1 MSAIPEMWEELKES
15 SDFVYLHQ
23 TNQAA
28 DQYFIYFLKS
38 ITDTN
43 VLNEIVLDF
52 IYKSSGM
59 PFDELFEAMPVAEK
73 ELSSDIDTIRDKILL
88 GYVALQPAASTQ
100 TILLNAS
107 LSKGRTVT
115 KPEIEFNVEGS
126 KEALVESLDINLNL
140 IRKRLPIAS
149 LRIKELHVGHISKS
163 RVAVC
168 YMEDITNEPYI
179 QTCLQRIQDIQFDT
193 ITDITII
200 QQIIEDNSNS
210 IFPQMLGTERTDRII
225 WGLTLGQVCIL
236 VDGSPNAILGPV
248 TLEHFFISYEDYF
261 LPWIIGS
268 VIRMIRITS
277 VMFSIL
283 ASAVYVAVLTYHG
296 HGISNAFLPTIIA
309 SRINVPFPPVVE
321 VLIMEL
327 AIELLREA
335 GARLPSKIGQ
345 TIGIVGGIV
354 LGTAAVQAALTSNF
368 LLIIIALSAMASF
381 TTPVFR
387 MSNTIRILRFP
398 FILFAQIWGLLGIF
412 LCSIILITHLLRLTS
427 LGMPYLVPFY
437 PLRIKSLTDT
447 LVRPPYSK
455 LHHRPAFFRTKN
467 SVRFDKRKA
476 NLKQDID
483 E

>member
-1 MSAIPEMWEELKES
+1 MVEIPKMWEEFRGS
-15 SDFVYLHQ
+15 SDFAYLHQ
-23 TNQAA
+23 SNHE
-28 DQYFIYFLKS
+28 DQYLICFLKS

-43 VLNEIVLDF
+43 VLNQQVLEY
-52 IYKSSGM
+52 ISKSSGL
-59 PFDELFEAMPVAEK
+59 LFHEIYEALPVAEK
-73 ELSSDIDTIRDKILL
+73 TLSSDWEEIRNKLLL
-88 GYVALQPAASTQ
+88 GYVAIQQASSAQ

-107 LSKGRTVT
+107 LWKGRTVS

-140 IRKRLPIAS
+140 IRKRMPVAS
-149 LRIKELHVGHISKS
+149 LRIKEIQVGNLSKS
-163 RVAVC
+163 RVAIC
-168 YMEDITNEPYI
+168 YLEDITNEQYI
-179 QTCLQRIQDIQFDT
+179 ETCVQRIGDIKFDT
-193 ITDITII
+193 VTDITII

-210 IFPQMLGTERTDRII
+210 IFPQMLGTERTDRIV

-248 TLEHFFISYEDYF
+248 TFVHFFTSYEDYF
-261 LPWIIGS
+261 LPWIVGS
-268 VIRMIRITS
+268 IIRMIRIIS
-277 VMFSIL
+277 VLFSIL

-321 VLIMEL
+321 VIIMEL

-335 GARLPSKIGQ
+335 GARLPTKIGQ

-354 LGTAAVQAALTSNF
+354 LGTAAVQASLTSNF
-368 LLIIIALSAMASF
+368 LLIIVALSAMASF

-398 FILFAQIWGLLGIF
+398 FILFAQMWGLLGIF
-412 LCSIILITHLLRLTS
+412 ICSIIVITHLLRLTS

-437 PLRIKSLTDT
+437 PLRLKGLTDT
-447 LVRPPYSK
+447 IIRPPYSK
-455 LHHRPAFFRTKN
+455 LHHRPEFYRTKN
-467 SVRFDKRKA
+467 PVRFDKKKA
-476 NLKQDID
+476 NLKKDID

>member
-1 MSAIPEMWEELKES
+1 MFDIPKIWEEFRES
-15 SDFVYLHQ
+15 SDFVYLRQSNHV
-23 TNQAA
+23 
-28 DQYFIYFLKS
+28 DHYLICFLKS
-38 ITDTN
+38 ITDIN
-43 VLNEIVLDF
+43 VLNEQILDF
-52 IYKSSGM
+52 ISKNAGLL
-59 PFDELFEAMPVAEK
+59 FDELFEELPIAEK
-73 ELSSDIDTIRDKILL
+73 ELSSDWDEIRNKLLL
-88 GYVALQPAASTQ
+88 GYVAIQQAPTAE

-107 LSKGRTVT
+107 SSKGRTVS

-140 IRKRLPIAS
+140 IRKRLPVAS
-149 LRIKELHVGHISKS
+149 LRIKELHVGDVSKS
-163 RVAVC
+163 RVAIC
-168 YMEDITNEPYI
+168 YIEDITNEQYI
-179 QTCLQRIQDIQFDT
+179 QTCLQRIGDIQFDT
-193 ITDITII
+193 VTDITVI
-200 QQIIEDNSNS
+200 QQIMEDNSNS
-210 IFPQMLGTERTDRII
+210 IFPQMLGTERTDRIV
-225 WGLTLGQVCIL
+225 WGLTLGQVCIV

-248 TLEHFFISYEDYF
+248 TFQHFFASYEDYY
-261 LPWIIGS
+261 LPWLIGS
-268 VIRMIRITS
+268 IIRMIRFTS

-283 ASAVYVAVLTYHG
+283 ASSVYVAVLTYHG

-354 LGTAAVQAALTSNF
+354 LGTAAVQASLTSNF
-368 LLIIIALSAMASF
+368 LLIIVALSAMASF

-398 FILFAQIWGLLGIF
+398 FILFAQLWGLLGIF
-412 LCSIILITHLLRLTS
+412 MCSIIVVTHLLRLTS

-437 PLRIKSLTDT
+437 PLRLKSLTDT
-447 LVRPPYSK
+447 IIRPPYSK
-455 LHHRPAFFRTKN
+455 FHQRPGFYRTKN
-467 SVRFDKRKA
+467 PARFDKRKS
-476 NLKQDID
+476 NLKNDID

>member
-1 MSAIPEMWEELKES
+1 MFTIPKMWEEFRES
-15 SDFVYLHQ
+15 SDFVYLRQ
-23 TNQAA
+23 SNKNE
-28 DQYFIYFLKS
+28 QYLICFLKS

-43 VLNEIVLDF
+43 TLNEQILEF
-52 IYKSSGM
+52 ISANNGLH
-59 PFDELFEAMPVAEK
+59 FNELFEELPIAEK
-73 ELSSDIDTIRDKILL
+73 ELSSDWDAIRNKLL
-88 GYVALQPAASTQ
+88 VGYVAVQHAASAQ

-107 LSKGRTVT
+107 ISKGRTVS

-126 KEALVESLDINLNL
+126 KEALVESLDVNLNL
-140 IRKRLPIAS
+140 IRKRLPVAS
-149 LRIKELHVGHISKS
+149 LRIKELQVGDLSKS
-163 RVAVC
+163 RVVIC
-168 YMEDITNEPYI
+168 YMEDITNEQYV
-179 QTCLQRIQDIQFDT
+179 QTCLQRIGDIQFDT
-193 ITDITII
+193 ISDITII

-210 IFPQMLGTERTDRII
+210 IFPQMLGTERTDRIV

-248 TLEHFFISYEDYF
+248 TLEHFFTSYEDYF

-268 VIRMIRITS
+268 IIRMIRITS
-277 VMFSIL
+277 VLFSIL

-296 HGISNAFLPTIIA
+296 HGISNSFLPTIIA

-368 LLIIIALSAMASF
+368 LLIIVALSAMASF

-398 FILFAQIWGLLGIF
+398 FILFAQMWGLLGIF
-412 LCSIILITHLLRLTS
+412 LCSVIVVTHLLRLTS

-437 PLRIKSLTDT
+437 PLRLKGLTDT
-447 LVRPPYSK
+447 VIRPPYSK
-455 LHHRPAFFRTKN
+455 LHHRPGFYRTKN
-467 SVRFDKRKA
+467 PVRYDNRKS
-476 NLKQDID
+476 NLKKDID

>member
-1 MSAIPEMWEELKES
+1 MVAIPKMWEELRES

-23 TNQAA
+23 SNPANH
-28 DQYFIYFLKS
+28 YLICFLKS
-38 ITDTN
+38 ITDIKVINEQILEFISTN
-43 VLNEIVLDF
+43 TCLL
-52 IYKSSGM
+52 
-59 PFDELFEAMPVAEK
+59 FDELFEALPIAEK
-73 ELSSDIDTIRDKILL
+73 ELSSDSNVIRDKLLL
-88 GYVALQPAASTQ
+88 GYVAIQQVSSAQ
-100 TILLNAS
+100 TILLNAC
-107 LSKGRTVT
+107 LSKGRTVS

-126 KEALVESLDINLNL
+126 KEALVESIDTNLNL
-140 IRKRLPIAS
+140 IRKRLPVAS
-149 LRIKELHVGHISKS
+149 LRIKELHVGDISKS
-163 RVAVC
+163 RVVIC
-168 YMEDITNEPYI
+168 YIEDITNEQYI
-179 QTCLQRIQDIQFDT
+179 QTCLQRIGDIQFDT
-193 ITDITII
+193 VTDITII

-210 IFPQMLGTERTDRII
+210 IFPQMLGTERTDRIV

-248 TLEHFFISYEDYF
+248 TFEHFFTSYEDYF

-268 VIRMIRITS
+268 VIRMIRLTS

-321 VLIMEL
+321 VVIMEL

-354 LGTAAVQAALTSNF
+354 LGTAAVQASLTSNF
-368 LLIIIALSAMASF
+368 LLIIVALSAMASF

-398 FILFAQIWGLLGIF
+398 FILFAQMWGFLGIF
-412 LCSIILITHLLRLTS
+412 LCSVIVVTHLLRLTS

-437 PLRIKSLTDT
+437 PLRLKSLTDT
-447 LVRPPYSK
+447 IIRPPYSK
-455 LHHRPAFFRTKN
+455 LHHRPQFYRTKN
-467 SVRFDKRKA
+467 PVRFDKDKS
-476 NLKQDID
+476 NFKKDID
-483 E
+483 D